1 MRNIV
6 TAIALTAVF
15 SAPTWAGIQSV
26 TLSVPGMTCA
36 SCPVVIKQTLNKV
49 KGVTKAQVSFAT
61 KQAEVTFDDAQTNV
75 QALIKATTDAG
86 YPSDV
91 KK

>member
-1 MRNIV
+1 MRNV
-6 TAIALTAVF
+6 ATAIALTAAF
-15 SAPTWAGIQSV
+15 SAPTWAAVQSV

-36 SCPVVIKQTLNKV
+36 SCPVMVKQSLNKV
-49 KGVTKAQVSFAT
+49 KGVTKAQVTFAT

-86 YPSDV
+86 FPSDV

>member
-1 MRNIV
+1 MRNVV
-6 TAIALTAVF
+6 TAIAFTAAF
-15 SAPTWAGIQSV
+15 SAPSWAAVQSV

-36 SCPVVIKQTLNKV
+36 SCPIVIKQTLNKV

-86 YPSDV
+86 YPSNV